1 MIFSKKF
8 IKPKSFDS
16 KKYWETR
23 YSKGGNSGGGS
34 YGQLAEFKA
43 EIINKFIKKNDIK
56 TIIEWG
62 CGDGNQLT
70 YMNYQDYIG
79 FDVSKTAV
87 FHCSEKFKDDKSKT
101 FLHTDKYTNQS
112 AVLSISLDVIFHLI
126 EDSIFNDYMNRL
138 FNSSQKFVVIY
149 SSNTSE
155 QFEIAPNHFRQRKFT
170 DWIQKNKSDFRL
182 IKKIKNKYPY
192 NQKSGEGSV
201 SDFFIYKK

>member
-8 IKPKSFDS
+8 IKLKSFDS
-16 KKYWETR
+16 KKYWESR
-23 YSKGGNSGGGS
+23 YSKGGDSGGGS

-43 EIINKFIKKNDIK
+43 DIINQFVKKNDIK

-62 CGDGNQLT
+62 CGDGNQLK
-70 YMNYQDYIG
+70 YMSYPDYIG

-87 FHCSEKFKDDKSKT
+87 YNCIEKFKEDNSKR

-112 AVLSISLDVIFHLI
+112 AVLSLSLDVIFHLI
-126 EDSIFNDYMNRL
+126 EDNIFNDYMNRL
-138 FNSSQKFVVIY
+138 FNFSQKFVVIY

-155 QFEIAPNHFRQRKFT
+155 QFDKSSEHFYQRKFT
-170 DWIQKNKSDFRL
+170 DWIQEYKSEFTL
-182 IKKIKNKYPY
+182 IKKIKNKFPY

>member
-8 IKPKSFDS
+8 IKLKSFNS
-16 KKYWETR
+16 KQYWETR

-43 EIINKFIKKNDIK
+43 EIINQFIKKNDIK

-79 FDVSKTAV
+79 FDVSKTALL
-87 FHCSEKFKDDKSKT
+87 HCSEKFKEDKSKT

-112 AVLSISLDVIFHLI
+112 AVLSLSLDVIFHLI
-126 EDSIFNDYMNRL
+126 EDSVFNDYMNRL

-155 QFEIAPNHFRQRKFT
+155 QFEIATNHFHQRKFT

-192 NQKSGEGSV
+192 NQKTGEGSV